1 MSAPVITYIDGGARG
16 NPGPAGYGVRIEA
29 ADGTVIAE
37 LDGAIGEATN
47 NVAEYRGLVA
57 ALEYL
62 GAHGHRDVVIRSDSQ
77 LLTRQMT
84 GRYRVRHP
92 RLRVL
97 HARANDLAAA
107 IGRVRYEH
115 VPRADNARADA
126 LANAAM
132 DGAAGGGELPL
143 GATHVRGST
152 PARPT
157 MTEPDL
163 AAVTAAGDRIIG
175 IGIDIAEVTRVD
187 DLLRRYGV
195 RFLQRIFT
203 DREAAFSTRRRV
215 PAMHLAGRFAAKEAV
230 MKALGTGHSQG
241 VLWRD
246 IEVVRRHGPPQLE
259 LHGGALHRFTGLGA
273 TRALVTITHT
283 RDLGMAQVVLL
294 G

>member
-62 GAHGHRDVVIRSDSQ
+62 GTHGHRDVVIRSDSQ

-92 RLRVL
+92 ALRVL
-97 HARANDLAAA
+97 HARANELATALD
-107 IGRVRYEH
+107 RVRYEH
-115 VPRADNARADA
+115 VPRADNTHADA

-132 DGAAGGGELPL
+132 DGATRGTEHKE
-143 GATHVRGST
+143 TDVRGST
-152 PARPT
+152 PAPPN
-157 MTEPDL
+157 MTGRDL
-163 AAVTAAGDRIIG
+163 TAATAAGDRIIG
-175 IGIDIAEVTRVD
+175 VGIDIAEVARID
-187 DLLRRYGV
+187 DLLRRYGA

-203 DREAAFSTRRRV
+203 NREATYSTLRHV
-215 PAMHLAGRFAAKEAV
+215 PAMHLAGRFAAKEAT

-259 LHGGALHRFTGLGA
+259 LFGGALRRFTRLGA
-273 TRALVTITHT
+273 DRALVTITHT